1 MSFSEQTLDLLTA
14 GQYEEAKKKFAWA
27 LRKDD
32 DEMVHSLAEELA
44 ALGFTNM
51 AKRAYEKLLERYPDE
66 DELRV
71 DLAELAVN
79 AGDDDQA
86 LDYLAQI
93 PPTSPAYLQSLLA
106 AADLYQTQGLFEVA
120 EQKLLEAL
128 RLAPDEQVI
137 QFALAELY
145 FDIKQYHKAVAYYL
159 GLIKQGVT
167 HFAQVNLVQRLGVSY
182 AEAGKFDQA
191 LGYLEQIHEEDLDAD
206 ARFQLAFTQLQ
217 LKHYDD
223 ARKNFEKLRELN
235 PDYATLYPY
244 LADIYVHQGNP
255 RQALATLQEGIGVDE
270 YNPQLYERASRLAE
284 QLGDDKL
291 ARQYLQTIVDQ
302 DPDNVTGVRLLS
314 DLLVRQGDAAANREL
329 LTTYLKDGSPDAHLL
344 WNLGRADAALD
355 DYDAALQHYDAARAE
370 LMTDAEFVRDAAF
383 FYRNAGCRE
392 AAQECVAAALQFEQD
407 DPDML
412 QLQDELLG

>member
-51 AKRAYEKLLERYPDE
+51 AKRAYEKLLARYPDE

-145 FDIKQYHKAVAYYL
+145 FDIKQYRQAVTYYL

-182 AEAGKFDQA
+182 AEAGKFVQA

-344 WNLGRADAALD
+344 WNLGRADVALD
-355 DYDAALQHYDAARAE
+355 NYDAALQHYDAARAE

-392 AAQECVAAALQFEQD
+392 AAQECVAAALRFEPD

-412 QLQDELLG
+412 RLQDELLG

>member
-71 DLAELAVN
+71 DLAELAVS

-93 PPTSPAYLQSLLA
+93 PQTSPAYLQSLLA

-120 EQKLLEAL
+120 EQKLLEAQ

-145 FDIKQYHKAVAYYL
+145 FDIKQYREAVAYYL
-159 GLIKQGVT
+159 DLIKQGVT

-244 LADIYVHQGNP
+244 LADIYVHQGDP

-284 QLGDDKL
+284 QLGDGKL

-344 WNLGRADAALD
+344 WNLGRTDVALD

-370 LMTDAEFVRDAAF
+370 LMTDAAFVRDAAL
-383 FYRNAGCRE
+383 FYRNAGRRDD
-392 AAQECVAAALQFEQD
+392 ARECVAAALRFEPD

-412 QLQDELLG
+412 RLQDELLD

>member
-51 AKRAYEKLLERYPDE
+51 AKRAYEKLLARYPDE

-145 FDIKQYHKAVAYYL
+145 FDIKQYRQAVTYYL
-159 GLIKQGVT
+159 SLIKQGVT

-182 AEAGKFDQA
+182 AEAGKFAQA

-314 DLLVRQGDAAANREL
+314 DLLVRQGDATANREL
-329 LTTYLKDGSPDAHLL
+329 LTTYLKEGSPDAHLL
-344 WNLGRADAALD
+344 WNLGRADVALD
-355 DYDAALQHYDAARAE
+355 NYDAALQHYDAARAE

-392 AAQECVAAALQFEQD
+392 AAQECVAAALRFEPD

-412 QLQDELLG
+412 RLQDELLG

>member
-71 DLAELAVN
+71 DLAELAVS

-86 LDYLAQI
+86 LDYLAQV

-120 EQKLLEAL
+120 EQKLLKAQ

-145 FDIKQYHKAVAYYL
+145 FDIKQYRKAVAYYL
-159 GLIKQGVT
+159 DLIKQGVT

-244 LADIYVHQGNP
+244 LADIYVHQGDP

-284 QLGDDKL
+284 QLGDGKL

-344 WNLGRADAALD
+344 WNLGRTDVALD

-370 LMTDAEFVRDAAF
+370 LMTDAAFVRDAAL
-383 FYRNAGCRE
+383 FYRNAGRRDD
-392 AAQECVAAALQFEQD
+392 ARECVAAALRFEPD
-407 DPDML
+407 DSDML
-412 QLQDELLG
+412 RLQDELLD

>member
-284 QLGDDKL
+284 QLGDIQL

-314 DLLVRQGDAAANREL
+314 DLLVRQGDAAANQEL
-329 LTTYLKDGSPDAHLL
+329 LTDYLKEGSPDAHLL
-344 WNLGRADAALD
+344 WNLGRAEAAQD
-355 DYDAALQHYDAARAE
+355 DYVAALQHYDAARPE
-370 LMTDAEFVRDAAF
+370 LMSDAAFVRDAAF

>member
-93 PPTSPAYLQSLLA
+93 SPTSPAYLQSLLA

>member
-71 DLAELAVN
+71 DLAELAVIT
-79 AGDDDQA
+79 GDDDQA
-86 LDYLAQI
+86 LRYLAQI

-284 QLGDDKL
+284 QLGDIQL

-314 DLLVRQGDAAANREL
+314 DLLVRQGDAAANQEL
-329 LTTYLKDGSPDAHLL
+329 LTDYLKEGSPDAHLL
-344 WNLGRADAALD
+344 WNLGRAEAAQD
-355 DYDAALQHYDAARAE
+355 DYVAALQHYDAARPE
-370 LMTDAEFVRDAAF
+370 LMSDAAFVRDAAF

>member
-182 AEAGKFDQA
+182 AEAGKFNQA